1 MDDNKHVEIT
11 GVSQITIS
19 KKWIAICVAL
29 VTVFTAVSG
38 AMFYVTATARPVS
51 AEFAKEHPLK

>member
-1 MDDNKHVEIT
+1 MDNNKKLVIT
-11 GVSQITIS
+11 GVSHITIS

-38 AMFYVTATARPVS
+38 AMFYITATARPVS
-51 AEFAKEHPLK
+51 AEYAKQHPLK